1 MSQTTGERGRN
12 SIHKSLLT
20 LENNKLGKGDIKK
33 GYLLRLCFQ
42 AQLTI
47 LKKKKHKLIVLL
59 LIKNLRGYPFIL

>member
-20 LENNKLGKGDIKK
+20 LENNKLGKGDIEK

-42 AQLTI
+42 AQLPI
-47 LKKKKHKLIVLL
+47 LKKK
-59 LIKNLRGYPFIL
+59 NTN